1 MFLKIKTE
9 YDEILM
15 YSSFKEINEKEI
27 EKEIKLIKKEFLEW
41 EKKFENFLNKKSIS
55 LKDLEYKK
63 DNLVY
68 AFQKHGVKNKF
79 LNKRFEDYKEIEN
92 VINEYKSLNPHPKYT
107 FENKFKKYGFKMIKE
122 VKPEIIINVSL
133 EKNEIKKM

>member
-1 MFLKIKTE
+1 MLF
-9 YDEILM
+9 
-15 YSSFKEINEKEI
+15 
-27 EKEIKLIKKEFLEW
+27 
-41 EKKFENFLNKKSIS
+41 
-55 LKDLEYKK
+55 
-63 DNLVY
+63 
-68 AFQKHGVKNKF
+68 KHGVKNKF

-122 VKPEIIINVSL
+122 VEPEIIINVSL